1 MGQRFFRVLNTPFY
15 IVAFFCYVYFI
26 IRNINH
32 FNTLNSL
39 QIDTIIEEWSIRF
52 TQKYGYLAVH
62 ISCLTW
68 ILITLSFT
76 L

>member
-1 MGQRFFRVLNTPFY
+1 M
-15 IVAFFCYVYFI
+15 YFI
-26 IRNINH
+26 IININH
-32 FNTLNSL
+32 FSTLNSL

-52 TQKYGYLAVH
+52 AEKHGYLAVH
-62 ISCLTW
+62 VSCLTW